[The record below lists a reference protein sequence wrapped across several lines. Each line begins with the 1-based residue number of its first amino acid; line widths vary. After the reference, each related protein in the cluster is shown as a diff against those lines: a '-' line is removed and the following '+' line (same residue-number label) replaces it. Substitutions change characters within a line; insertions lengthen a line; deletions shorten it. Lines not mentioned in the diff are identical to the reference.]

1 MPRKKEVIPDYGT
14 VIQKGIVYY
23 RTRITDADG
32 KRVALYAHTPEEL
45 YKKVKKAKKAVEDAR
60 FHKVYPTVAEY
71 SQKWLRMKSAVI
83 RPNTL
88 NRYEASVRNYIIK
101 PIGNYYMAEV
111 TADDLKLLMVPLAQK
126 SVGFINEVTMLIKN
140 IFLSAFQN
148 KVIKYNPAAALSAKG
163 GVPATKKEPLTDAQV
178 KILLDAVRGLSVYPF
193 VLLGLFAGLRRE
205 EILALQWDCVFLD
218 EDVPYIS
225 IRRAWR
231 VEDKMPVIGTM
242 LKTPSAQRNIPIPG
256 ILTACLREVKENSCS
271 DFVIANKDGGSLTE
285 SQFSSMW
292 GTVTT
297 RSTKERVCY
306 RYVNGVAIR
315 YPVQPRL
322 GGHPKCNPNIT
333 YSMDFSVTPHQLRHT
348 YITNLIHA
356 NVDPKTVQYLAGHK
370 NSRTTMDI
378 YAKVKYNRPEDLYPV
393 VNKAFG
399 Q

>member
-1 MPRKKEVIPDYGT
+1 MPRNKQVIPDYGT
-14 VIQKGIVYY
+14 VTQKGIIYY

-45 YKKVKKAKKAVEDAR
+45 YKKVKKTKKAVEDAR
-60 FHKVYPTVAEY
+60 FHNAYPTVAEY
-71 SQKWLRMKSAVI
+71 SQKWLHMKSAVI

-88 NRYEASVRNYIIK
+88 KRYEASVRNYIIK

-140 IFLSAFQN
+140 IFLSAFQS

-163 GVPATKKEPLTDAQV
+163 GVPAAKKEPLTDAQV

-205 EILALQWDCVFLD
+205 EILALQWDCVILD

-231 VEDKMPVIGTM
+231 VENKIPVIDSV
-242 LKTPSAQRNIPIPG
+242 LKTPSAQRDIPIPK
-256 ILTACLREVKENSCS
+256 ILTACLTEVKENSCS
-271 DFVIANKDGGSLTE
+271 DFVIANKDGGPLTG
-285 SQFSSMW
+285 SQFNSMW
-292 GTVTT
+292 GCVTT
-297 RSTKERVCY
+297 RSTKERVYY

-356 NVDPKTVQYLAGHK
+356 GVDPKTVQYLAGHK

-378 YAKVKYNRPEDLYPV
+378 YAKVKYNRPEELYPV
-393 VNKAFG
+393 VNKALS
-399 Q
+399 